1 MNVIGFSIAPQHPG
15 SEVHENTGGAAP
27 PAVEKAGCKLGNV
40 EIELDEIQGNI
51 FGDFNRDHQV
61 FVFFRIDD
69 AKKAKKT
76 LGPVDEKADD
86 FPSGILN
93 HVRHSASDAVPGFN
107 EQFRALR
114 RAGLP
119 EGSIKAT
126 WTNLVL
132 RVTGMTKLGQSIEDL
147 TAAFTQGMGERAPLL
162 GDVEGNKPADWNNDM
177 DVEVDWLAVDGMI
190 NTPTVAGL
198 LNNS

>member
-1 MNVIGFSIAPQHPG
+1 MNAPQHPS
-15 SEVHENTGGAAP
+15 SEVHENTGGATP
-27 PAVEKAGCKLGNV
+27 PAVEKADCKLGNV

-51 FGDFNRDHQV
+51 FGDFNKDHQV

-69 AKKAKKT
+69 AKKGKKDPRSS
-76 LGPVDEKADD
+76 GRKSDD

-132 RVTGMTKLGQSIEDL
+132 TAPGMTKLGQSIEDL
-147 TAAFTQGMGERAPLL
+147 TAGFTQGEWG
-162 GDVEGNKPADWNNDM
+162 
-177 DVEVDWLAVDGMI
+177 
-190 NTPTVAGL
+190 AG
-198 LNNS
+198 SAAGRC

>member
-1 MNVIGFSIAPQHPG
+1 MNAPQHPS

-27 PAVEKAGCKLGNV
+27 PAVEKADCKLGNV

-51 FGDFNRDHQV
+51 FGGFNKDHQV

-86 FPSGILN
+86 FPSGIFN
-93 HVRHSASDAVPGFN
+93 HVRHSASDAVLGFN

-132 RVTGMTKLGQSIEDL
+132 TATGMTKLGQSIKDL

-177 DVEVDWLAVDGMI
+177 DVEVDWLVVERLI
-190 NTPTVAGL
+190 NTATCRRSVKQQL
-198 LNNS
+198 TSVT